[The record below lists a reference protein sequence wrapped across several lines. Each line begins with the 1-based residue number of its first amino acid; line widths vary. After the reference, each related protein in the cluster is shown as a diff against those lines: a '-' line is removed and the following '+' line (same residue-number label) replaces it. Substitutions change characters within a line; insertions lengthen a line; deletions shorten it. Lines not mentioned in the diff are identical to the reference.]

1 MRYSKTLIPTLKEA
15 PRDATMPS
23 HIFLLRAG
31 YARMVG
37 AGIYELLPLGFRVL
51 RKIERIVREE
61 MDRSGAL
68 ELLMPTLLPSDYFK
82 ESGRWDSF
90 GDTLFRFKD
99 RKGTECHLGPTH
111 EEIITDLA
119 RREVRS
125 YRNLPLNLYQIQTK
139 FRDEPRP
146 RGGLLR
152 CREFIM
158 KDAYSFDATE
168 EGAHQSYERMR
179 DAYHR
184 IFSRMGLNYRMV
196 AADSGAMGGTSS
208 AEFQVLTSTG
218 EDAMVACSSCD
229 YAANLEVAVVSA
241 AALPTVVPQAM
252 LPVEIVATPN
262 ARSIEEVVAFL
273 GSNLTAAYMLK
284 SLIYKAADKLIMV
297 VMRGDHAV
305 NEIKLARV
313 LGAGEVSLASEAE
326 VEAAT
331 GAPLGF
337 AGPVGFK
344 GRIVADQAVA
354 YVLNGVTGANQKD
367 AHFRNVNFSRDFNA
381 ELADVRTVIESDRCA
396 RCGAPL
402 KMYRG
407 IEAGHIFVLGT
418 HYSAKM
424 GAMFQDE
431 SGEKRPLVMGCYGIG
446 VSRLV
451 AAIIEQHHDDKGISW
466 PMAVAPYQVMVTP
479 LNAKG
484 EPMSAA
490 ERIYSELVA
499 QGIEVLLDDRDERP
513 GVKFNDADLL
523 GIPLRVTI
531 GDKSL
536 RKGEVE
542 VKPRRE
548 NSHQTVSLAACV
560 DTVREL
566 VNRLP

>member
-1 MRYSKTLIPTLKEA
+1 MRYSKSLIPTLKEA

-23 HIFLLRAG
+23 HVFLLRAG

-51 RKIERIVREE
+51 RKVEGIVREE
-61 MDRSGAL
+61 MDRAGAL
-68 ELLMPTLLPSDYFK
+68 ELLMPALLPSDYFK

-90 GDTLFRFKD
+90 GETLFRLKD

-152 CREFIM
+152 GREFIM

-168 EGAHQSYERMR
+168 EGANQSYERMR

-184 IFSRMGLNYRMV
+184 IFRRMGLNYRMV

-218 EDAMVACSSCD
+218 EDAMAACSSCD
-229 YAANLEVAVVSA
+229 YAANLEVAVASA
-241 AALPTVVPQAM
+241 EGLATVDARSMQ
-252 LPVEIVATPN
+252 PVEIVATPN

-273 GSNLTAAYMLK
+273 GGNLTAAQMLK
-284 SLIYKAADKLIMV
+284 SLIYKAVDTLVMV
-297 VMRGDHAV
+297 VIGGDHAV

-313 LGAGEVSLASEAE
+313 LGVGEVSLASEAE
-326 VEAAT
+326 VENAT

-344 GRIVADQAVA
+344 GRIVADHAVA
-354 YVLNGVTGANQKD
+354 HVLNGVTGANQKD
-367 AHFRNVNFSRDFNA
+367 AHFRNVNFARDFKA
-381 ELADVRTVIESDRCA
+381 ELADVRTVTERDRCA

-402 KMYRG
+402 AMYRG
-407 IEAGHIFVLGT
+407 IEVGHIFVLGT

-424 GAMFQDE
+424 GALFQDE
-431 SGEKRPLVMGCYGIG
+431 SGEKRPLIMGCYGIG
-446 VSRLV
+446 ASRLV
-451 AAIIEQHHDDKGISW
+451 AAIIEQHHDEKGICW
-466 PMAVAPYQVMVTP
+466 PMAVAPYQVMVTA
-479 LNAKG
+479 LSTTG

-490 ERIYSELVA
+490 ERIYGELTA
-499 QGIEVLLDDRDERP
+499 KGIEVLLDDRNERP

-542 VKPRRE
+542 IKPRRE
-548 NSHQTVSLAACV
+548 KSHQTVSLAACV
-560 DTVREL
+560 DTVQEL
-566 VNRLP
+566 VGRLP